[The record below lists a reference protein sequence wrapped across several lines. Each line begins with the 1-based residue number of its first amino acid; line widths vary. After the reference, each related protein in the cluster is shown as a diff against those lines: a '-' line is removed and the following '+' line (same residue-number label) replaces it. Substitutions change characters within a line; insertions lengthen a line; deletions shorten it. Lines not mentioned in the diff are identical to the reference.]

1 MRQRMNSEKRMP
13 VTAVCLAFILVVGIC
28 IYGVGEGPPPVLDT
42 IPSNPLS
49 GRIVF
54 EERGCIDCHDIN
66 ALGKKTGPALGGET
80 DFDNFYDLASRLW
93 NHAPQMAVRAGS
105 LKREWPTM
113 DRSELDGLIGFLFFL
128 RYMGEPGDIKNGKKL
143 VRKKTCL
150 NCHRIG
156 KEGDPDGISL
166 DRLSEYASPLYTA
179 QVIWNHGPE
188 MQKKMIAR
196 GIGRPVFDDNDI
208 TDISAYLREYSRGQT
223 VKRQYMS
230 PGNPGAGFR
239 LFKEKGCV
247 KCHSMVRGRPSVGPG
262 LHDMDLH
269 RSVTAT
275 AAGMWNHGSMMGKV
289 MEEENIRWPE
299 FKGSEMAD
307 LIAFLYFF
315 DYYGS
320 PGSAKKG
327 EQVFR
332 TKSCIKCH
340 GTHTD
345 NTGDTGVTFGKSIRL
360 DTPNDLVRT
369 MWNHVPYMHEVT
381 ITKNIKWPELTEK
394 DLRDLYAYLLEWF
407 RKRKG

>member
-1 MRQRMNSEKRMP
+1 MKRTKKSERRP
-13 VTAVCLAFILVVGIC
+13 LVTTSFLVVGLVLGIC
-28 IYGVGEGPPPVLDT
+28 IYGGAEELPPALDT

-49 GRIVF
+49 GRVVF

-66 ALGKKTGPALGGET
+66 AFGKKIGPALGGEKV
-80 DFDNFYDLASRLW
+80 FDNFYDLASRLW
-93 NHAPQMAVRAGS
+93 NHAPQMAVQAGS
-105 LKREWPTM
+105 LKKEWPTM
-113 DRSELDGLIGFLFFL
+113 NRSELDGLISFLFFL
-128 RYMGEPGDIKNGKKL
+128 RYLGEPGDIENGQKL
-143 VRKKTCL
+143 LRKKTCL

-156 KEGDPDGISL
+156 KEGAPEGITL

-179 QVIWNHGPE
+179 QVIWNHGPT
-188 MQKKMIAR
+188 MQKKMIAG
-196 GIGRPVFDDNDI
+196 GISRPVFDDNDI

-230 PGNPGAGFR
+230 PGNPRAGFQ
-239 LFKEKGCV
+239 LFKEKGCI
-247 KCHSMVRGRPSVGPG
+247 KCHSMVRGQSSIGPG
-262 LHDMDLH
+262 LHSMALH
-269 RSVTAT
+269 RSVTAI
-275 AAGMWNHGSMMGKV
+275 AAKMWNHGSMMSKV

-299 FKGSEMAD
+299 FKESEMAD

-320 PGSAKKG
+320 PGDEKKG

-332 TKSCIKCH
+332 AKSCIKCH
-340 GTHTD
+340 GT
-345 NTGDTGVTFGKSIRL
+345 NTGDTTVTFGKSIRL

-394 DLRDLYAYLLEWF
+394 DLRDLYAYLLKWF
-407 RKRKG
+407 QRNK